1 VVAPNLKN
9 LYTRF
14 GERPAWMDRA
24 ACIGVPVKVFYP
36 TDEHGETAAKEVCAT
51 CEVRA
56 DCLAYAL
63 NQHRDATDAGIWGGT
78 TERERRAIRRRTRRA
93 IIARRKDV
101 TSVT

>member
-9 LYTRF
+9 LYGRF
-14 GERPAWMDRA
+14 GKRPAWMDRA
-24 ACIGVPVKVFYP
+24 ACNGVPVAIFYP
-36 TDEHGETAAKEVCAT
+36 TDEHGEAIAKKVCAT

-78 TERERRAIRRRTRRA
+78 TERERRAIRRRTRREL
-93 IIARRKDV
+93 ARRKDV
-101 TSVT
+101 TPVT